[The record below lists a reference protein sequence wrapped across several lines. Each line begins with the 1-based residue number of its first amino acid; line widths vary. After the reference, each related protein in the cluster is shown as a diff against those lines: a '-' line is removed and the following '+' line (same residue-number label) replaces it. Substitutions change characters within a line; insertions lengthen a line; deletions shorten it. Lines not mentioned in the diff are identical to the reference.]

1 MGLGKTRQSAI
12 AMTVAAPAGPYLVI
26 CPASVK
32 HNWAR
37 ELRLALGQD
46 ALIRVVGTAPVP
58 EAGYQGWIVVNY
70 DLLRRDIDAL
80 LAHRLEGIV
89 FDEGH
94 YIKNHRSQR
103 SVLSRRLVADGAA
116 DPVVH
121 VLTGTPLTNRP
132 RDLFPLLQLVGH
144 SLGQSFLAFAK
155 RYCDGHKNDYG
166 HWMTGGVSNA
176 PELSVQLQGIMLRR
190 TKDAVLDLP
199 AKQRTWIEVDVDE
212 DVRERLNAAVA
223 HFLAE
228 ERTERGGRRGI
239 AMFSGARRRLAV
251 AKVEQTLEYV
261 RGAVEQGEKV
271 ILYSCF
277 THATRRFERA
287 LGDLA
292 VTITGEVP
300 TPKRQALVDR
310 FQNDDSVRVFIG
322 QIHAAGVGINL
333 TAARLVV
340 FNDLDWVPANH
351 WQAEDRAHRIGQT
364 GSVNVTYMVARKTLE
379 EFVRTVLDAKA
390 RLVDEVVEG
399 RALGTVMEGD
409 MLQELR
415 RMVAQIGDA
424 FAAERA
430 HGLDA
435 QGVEELLRQ
444 ATDRYLRDNA
454 GRLSERARQ
463 DLKPVSQSAIRALA
477 AALAG
482 PERVIYAIASASN
495 PDSSYRLEV
504 DGADVSCDCKGFAY
518 RGMCRHARDL
528 KAALSTGAPLPA
540 HTRRVA

>member
-80 LAHRLEGIV
+80 LAHRLRGIV

-155 RYCDGHKNDYG
+155 RYCDRHKNDYG
-166 HWMTGGVSNA
+166 HWMTSGVSNA

-223 HFLAE
+223 HFLTE

-251 AKVEQTLEYV
+251 AKVGQTL
-261 RGAVEQGEKV
+261 
-271 ILYSCF
+271 STC
-277 THATRRFERA
+277 
-287 LGDLA
+287 
-292 VTITGEVP
+292 
-300 TPKRQALVDR
+300 
-310 FQNDDSVRVFIG
+310 
-322 QIHAAGVGINL
+322 
-333 TAARLVV
+333 
-340 FNDLDWVPANH
+340 
-351 WQAEDRAHRIGQT
+351 
-364 GSVNVTYMVARKTLE
+364 
-379 EFVRTVLDAKA
+379 
-390 RLVDEVVEG
+390 
-399 RALGTVMEGD
+399 
-409 MLQELR
+409 
-415 RMVAQIGDA
+415 
-424 FAAERA
+424 
-430 HGLDA
+430 
-435 QGVEELLRQ
+435 
-444 ATDRYLRDNA
+444 
-454 GRLSERARQ
+454 
-463 DLKPVSQSAIRALA
+463 
-477 AALAG
+477 
-482 PERVIYAIASASN
+482 
-495 PDSSYRLEV
+495 
-504 DGADVSCDCKGFAY
+504 
-518 RGMCRHARDL
+518 
-528 KAALSTGAPLPA
+528 AALSSKA
-540 HTRRVA
+540 RK